1 MIRQKDI
8 AGIEKR
14 KKQLISLILSDHD
27 RSSVLERE
35 MRIACALTKKKYD
48 LVAI

>member
-35 MRIACALTKKKYD
+35 MRIACALTKKNMT
-48 LVAI
+48 L

>member
-1 MIRQKDI
+1 MIWWKNI

-14 KKQLISLILSDHD
+14 KKQLSLQILCDHD
-27 RSSVLERE
+27 KSSVLERE

-48 LVAI
+48 LAAI